1 METKSKLILQ
11 THHSLTHSLTN
22 LTHESLTHK
31 YLTHESLTHKYLTHE
46 YLTNLSL
53 MNLTH
58 SRISLTNLSL
68 THESHESLTHESNS
82 RISLTNLIHEF
93 LTDTFISKVW
103 NFPCNRQ
110 SHESYNQCLHIH
122 ADIREHITLNP
133 YITDPVCGNLL
144 YPDGFPHTGP
154 AMQQASITL
163 LFVQQLFQAN
173 LENIKAT
180 TLLSPCVGNPTLS
193 VGIRAHWDHQL

>member
-11 THHSLTHSLTN
+11 THHSLTHSLTHESHSLTNLSLTNISLTNPSLTNISLMNISRISHSWISLTN
-22 LTHESLTHK
+22 LTHESLTH
-31 YLTHESLTHKYLTHE
+31 SW
-46 YLTNLSL
+46 
-53 MNLTH
+53 
-58 SRISLTNLSL
+58 ISLTNL
-68 THESHESLTHESNS
+68 THESHS
-82 RISLTNLIHEF
+82 RILFMNFWS
-93 LTDTFISKVW
+93 DTFISKVW

-110 SHESYNQCLHIH
+110 SHESYNQCSHIH

>member
-1 METKSKLILQ
+1 MNI
-11 THHSLTHSLTN
+11 SLTNLSLTKLSLTN
-22 LTHESLTHK
+22 LTL
-31 YLTHESLTHKYLTHE
+31 
-46 YLTNLSL
+46 
-53 MNLTH
+53 

-68 THESHESLTHESNS
+68 THESHSLTNLTHESY
-82 RISLTNLIHEF
+82 HEF
-93 LTDTFISKVW
+93 LSDTFISKVW

-122 ADIREHITLNP
+122 ADIREHIILNP
-133 YITDPVCGNLL
+133 YITDPVYGNLL
-144 YPDGFPHTGP
+144 YPDGFPPTGP

-173 LENIKAT
+173 LETIKAT

-193 VGIRAHWDHQL
+193 VGIPAHWDHQRLRYIRVYQYTEALLLCFTYKSSIMRDLCKLD